1 MRRREK
7 INFCFALSLSLGRY
21 LKGIRVY
28 KTKRKTGKLERIEK
42 GSETTCIASGFFKK
56 DSDISKFVGLNVYP
70 TGGEDGGSKS
80 PVGTLVSSFGKSGK
94 VKVEFDSSIAHLLNA
109 ELELCFKKYTW
120 A

>member
-70 TGGEDGGSKS
+70 TGGDGGSKT